1 MSFKDLGNKTSEPR
15 VETPAE
21 AELRAKAAA
30 HHKAKEEKRA
40 AHGAGKPDSPATGT
54 PAKGDPTRR

>member
-1 MSFKDLGNKTSEPR
+1 MSFKDLGNKAREPH

-40 AHGAGKPDSPATGT
+40 AHGAGKPEASAPGAGG
-54 PAKGDPTRR
+54 KGDPTRR

>member
-1 MSFKDLGNKTSEPR
+1 MSYKDLGKKTSEPH

-30 HHKAKEEKRA
+30 HHKAKEERRA
-40 AHGAGKPDSPATGT
+40 AHVAHKAESTGEGS